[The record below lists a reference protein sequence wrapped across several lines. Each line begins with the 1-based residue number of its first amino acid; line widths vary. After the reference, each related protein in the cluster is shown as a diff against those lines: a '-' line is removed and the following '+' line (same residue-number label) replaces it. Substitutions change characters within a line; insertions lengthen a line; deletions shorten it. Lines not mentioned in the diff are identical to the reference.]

1 VCQRLYIATRK
12 RLPTVTKT
20 KAAPYLEVQEV
31 SDPAVARGR
40 FGPDRSFLYVA
51 GAHVE
56 CGCGFPAVVA
66 DARAK
71 PRVPEAADLKSMNT
85 LAEHLRDACRGHS
98 TVELYLCWIHEEGE
112 PLTSRRTVTLGDLR
126 DPSFRLRH
134 RELLTVGGGPSNKQM
149 QRTRRG

>member
-1 VCQRLYIATRK
+1 MCQRLYIATRK

-31 SDPAVARGR
+31 SDPALARGR

-51 GAHVE
+51 GAHFE
-56 CGCGFPAVVA
+56 CGCGFPAVGA
-66 DARAK
+66 DTSSK
-71 PRVPEAADLKSMNT
+71 PKAPEEADLKSMNA
-85 LAEHLRDACRGHS
+85 LAIHLRNACRGHS
-98 TVELYLCWIHEEGE
+98 TVELYLCWIHEESE
-112 PLTSRRTVTLGDLR
+112 TPTSRRTVTLGDLR
-126 DPSFRLRH
+126 DPRFRLRH

>member
-1 VCQRLYIATRK
+1 
-12 RLPTVTKT
+12 
-20 KAAPYLEVQEV
+20 
-31 SDPAVARGR
+31 
-40 FGPDRSFLYVA
+40 
-51 GAHVE
+51 
-56 CGCGFPAVVA
+56 
-66 DARAK
+66 
-71 PRVPEAADLKSMNT
+71 MNT

-98 TVELYLCWIHEEGE
+98 TVELYLCWIHEESE